1 MSNNGGTFVPTAA
14 PVTVVG
20 APKPVLGHVVQATSS
35 SMKFGGEHMHIP
47 SVTDQPKERYKWHT
61 VVDGI
66 SKFIFSTKYSNIPP
80 LALLSFRNLVRKLFK
95 FSLHKRKTIAETL

>member
-1 MSNNGGTFVPTAA
+1 MSNNSGTFVPTAT

-47 SVTDQPKERYKWHT
+47 SVNDQPKERYKWHT

-66 SKFIFSTKYSNIPP
+66 SKFIFPTNSGLSQVGGAGSGWARGLGSPP
-80 LALLSFRNLVRKLFK
+80 PILIN
-95 FSLHKRKTIAETL
+95 

>member
-1 MSNNGGTFVPTAA
+1 MSNNGGTFVPKAA

-35 SMKFGGEHMHIP
+35 SMKFGGEHMYNP
-47 SVTDQPKERYKWHT
+47 SVNNQPKERYKWHT

-66 SKFIFSTKYSNIPP
+66 SKCFFPTKSG
-80 LALLSFRNLVRKLFK
+80 LLQ
-95 FSLHKRKTIAETL
+95 

>member
-1 MSNNGGTFVPTAA
+1 MSNNGGTFVPTAT

-66 SKFIFSTKYSNIPP
+66 SKFLFPTMYFRAVAKWGGGHVFPP
-80 LALLSFRNLVRKLFK
+80 NFG
-95 FSLHKRKTIAETL
+95 

>member
-1 MSNNGGTFVPTAA
+1 MSNNGGTFVPTAT
-14 PVTVVG
+14 PGTVVG
-20 APKPVLGHVVQATSS
+20 APKAVLGHVVQATSS

-66 SKFIFSTKYSNIPP
+66 SKFIFPTKY
-80 LALLSFRNLVRKLFK
+80 LSKVPRRA
-95 FSLHKRKTIAETL
+95 S